1 MQKRCILNPQ
11 VVVSYFISTSW
22 GLYTIISEGKFTQ
35 PVDSSSLNR
44 LSNSVNI
51 ASDMRIAV
59 NDGYILKV
67 KQQGVEVSGGNDP
80 YDTEAY
86 MKAQKMAGSLS
97 TLLRN
102 ACGNMHTVAYSQ
114 EEYARWT
121 EGVSDVMG
129 YLGIDYSFYR

>member
-1 MQKRCILNPQ
+1 MLKTPIKL
-11 VVVSYFISTSW
+11 
-22 GLYTIISEGKFTQ
+22 
-35 PVDSSSLNR
+35 VDSSSLNR

-59 NDGYILKV
+59 NDGYIL